1 MVANHRVISAD
12 SHIVEPADLWTS
24 RAPRK
29 FKDQV
34 LHVRRGEN
42 FDEWCMGDEMVV
54 PAAGALIQASFRNK
68 VYEDKQFG
76 KLEVQDWD
84 TIPTTR
90 MEHVMPGAYIPK
102 EFLKDN
108 ELDGVHASV
117 IYPSVGLILYKRPNS
132 PLLRETFRMYNDWIA
147 EFCSEDL
154 NRLKGIAMILLDD
167 VEDSVKELERCHKMG
182 LAGAQIPTYPEPH
195 RPYDDPWYE
204 PFWEAA
210 EALKMPLGM
219 HIQSWRPQPIF
230 GQMGP
235 AMSALEPDVA
245 RFIGDSPTPGSIP
258 GIGFKPVDFLA
269 TADFYVRRSIGEMI
283 FSGVFERHP
292 NLSVVAVEY
301 DCGFVPY
308 FLGRMDWTYMEFSDF
323 TYHLGGDS
331 QPRFKN
337 DMVPSDFWRQN
348 VKMTFQEDP
357 LGMLLKDYIGVE
369 SFMWGSDF
377 PHRESTW
384 PISMQKIDQTFRG
397 VSDEEKALITS
408 GNVAK
413 LYGIQ

>member
-1 MVANHRVISAD
+1 MVSSYKVISAD
-12 SHIVEPADLWTS
+12 SHIVEPPDVWTS

-29 FKDQV
+29 YKDQV
-34 LHVRRGEN
+34 LHVRNGEVT
-42 FDEWCMGDEMVV
+42 DEWWFGDQHMGNMG
-54 PAAGALIQASFRNK
+54 GAVIQVGFRNK

-76 KLEVQDWD
+76 KLEIQDWD
-84 TIPTTR
+84 STPTNR
-90 MEHVMPGAYIPK
+90 WEHVMPGAYDPK
-102 EFLKDN
+102 EFLKDS

-117 IYPSVGLILYKRPNS
+117 IYPSIGLILFKRPNS
-132 PLLRETFRMYNDWIA
+132 PILRETFKMYNDWMA

-154 NRLKGIAMILLDD
+154 NRLKGVAMILLDD
-167 VEDSVKELERCHKMG
+167 VEDAVKELRRCHDMG

-219 HIQSWRPQPIF
+219 HIQSWRPQPIY

-235 AMSALEPDVA
+235 MSALEPDVA
-245 RFIGDSPTPGSIP
+245 RFIGEKQDAGAMSAFGQL
-258 GIGFKPVDFLA
+258 FKPVDFLA
-269 TADFYVRRSIGEMI
+269 TGDFYVRRAIGEMI

-292 NLSVVAVEY
+292 NLSVVAAEY

-369 SFMWGSDF
+369 SFMWGATS
-377 PHRESTW
+377 PTGSPPGPSPCRRSTR
-384 PISMQKIDQTFRG
+384 PSG
-397 VSDEEKALITS
+397 V
-408 GNVAK
+408 
-413 LYGIQ
+413 